1 LSPPSAEPGSP
12 ATVLEVLAAAA
23 RRFPSK
29 TALRH
34 GADAVTYDGLLR
46 EIDERAARIAARSG
60 WIALDASDPVA
71 FVADLFAA
79 RAAGR
84 GAVAHGAQIPP
95 VLRERRENLL
105 AGWKPAEGVAAT
117 VFFSSG
123 SVGDGKAVPL
133 GDRPL
138 LAAAAGYPS
147 PPEIEP
153 TDRVAVGVS
162 TAHVFG
168 LVRGTLHP
176 LSLGAEVVFFSPR
189 RDPLAEADA
198 LGATIVL
205 LAGPHVALAARA
217 SRRVRLRAVFSGGG
231 SIADDT
237 IAAVEERRG
246 VPVRLGY
253 GLTESAGLGSRQ
265 PLAAPRRPGTS
276 GRPAAGL
283 SVSIVDPD
291 TGADLPAGRTGEIRL
306 SGDSVFSGYAG
317 GSAVGPGTGARHL
330 DPFDP
335 RGRLAT
341 GDLGYFDGEG
351 ELVVRGRREFS
362 LLVQGRTVCAEEI
375 EAAIA
380 EHPAIA
386 EVAIS
391 PDGDGFAVLFV
402 PRENAGEPG
411 EPVRDFVQRR
421 LPAFARPR
429 RVIAVESL
437 PRNPSGKLDR
447 RIVSTWLA

>member
-1 LSPPSAEPGSP
+1 LCPPSAEFGPPS
-12 ATVLEVLAAAA
+12 ALLEVLAAAA

-29 TALRH
+29 TALRR
-34 GADAVTYDGLLR
+34 GADAVTYEGLLR
-46 EIDERAARIAARSG
+46 EIDGRAARIAARRDWVG
-60 WIALDASDPVA
+60 LDAADPVS

-84 GAVAHGAQIPP
+84 GAIAHGSQIPAL
-95 VLRERRENLL
+95 LRERRETLL
-105 AGWKPAEGVAAT
+105 AGWKDAADVAAT

-133 GDRPL
+133 GDRAL
-138 LAAAAGYPS
+138 LEAAGGYPS

-153 TDRVAVGVS
+153 SDRVAVGVS

-189 RDPLAEADA
+189 RDPLAEAEA
-198 LGATIVL
+198 LGATVVL

-231 SIADDT
+231 SLSEET
-237 IAAVEERRG
+237 VAAVEERRG

-253 GLTESAGLGSRQ
+253 GLTESAGLGARQ
-265 PLAAPRRPGTS
+265 RLSAPRRPGTS
-276 GRPAAGL
+276 GRPAEGL
-283 SVSIVDPD
+283 SVAIVDPD
-291 TGADLPAGRTGEIRL
+291 TGVDLPAGRTGEIRL
-306 SGDSVFSGYAG
+306 SGESVFSGYAG
-317 GSAVGPGTGARHL
+317 ASTA
-330 DPFDP
+330 DPFDA

-341 GDLGYFDGEG
+341 GDLGYFDAEG

-362 LLVQGRTVCAEEI
+362 LVMQGRTVCAEEI

-380 EHPAIA
+380 EHPSIA

-402 PRENAGEPG
+402 PRENAPG
-411 EPVRDFVQRR
+411 SAEPVREFVQRR

-429 RVIAVESL
+429 KVISVESL
-437 PRNPSGKLDR
+437 PRNSSGKLDR
-447 RIVSTWLA
+447 RIVSSWLA

>member
-1 LSPPSAEPGSP
+1 MSPPNAESVSP
-12 ATVLEVLAAAA
+12 STVLDALAASA

-29 TALRH
+29 TALRR

-46 EIDERAARIAARSG
+46 EIDGRAARMAARDA
-60 WIALDASDPVA
+60 WVALDASDPVS

-84 GAVAHGAQIPP
+84 GAIAHGAQVPP
-95 VLRERRENLL
+95 LLRERREALL
-105 AGWKPAEGVAAT
+105 AGWKPAAHVAAT

-123 SVGDGKAVPL
+123 SVGDGKAIPL
-133 GDRPL
+133 GDGPL

-168 LVRGTLHP
+168 FVRGTLHP

-189 RDPLAEADA
+189 RDPLAEAEA
-198 LGATIVL
+198 LGATVVL

-231 SIADDT
+231 SVADEAV
-237 IAAVEERRG
+237 AAVEERRG

-265 PLAAPRRPGTS
+265 RLSAPRRPGTS
-276 GRPAAGL
+276 GLPATGL

-291 TGADLPAGRTGEIRL
+291 TGADLPPGRSGEIRL
-306 SGDSVFSGYAG
+306 SGESVFSGYAG
-317 GSAVGPGTGARHL
+317 GSAAH
-330 DPFDP
+330 PFDA

-341 GDLGYFDGEG
+341 GDLGYFDEEG

-362 LLVQGRTVCAEEI
+362 LVMQGRTVCVEEI
-375 EAAIA
+375 ESAIA
-380 EHPAIA
+380 EHPSISD
-386 EVAIS
+386 VAVS
-391 PDGDGFAVLFV
+391 PDGEGFAVLFV
-402 PRENAGEPG
+402 PRENAAGGAES
-411 EPVRDFVQRR
+411 VREFVQRR

-429 RVIAVESL
+429 KVISVESL

-447 RIVSTWLA
+447 RIVSSWLA

>member
-1 LSPPSAEPGSP
+1 LSPPSADSGS
-12 ATVLEVLAAAA
+12 AAAVLDVLAASA

-29 TALRH
+29 TALRR
-34 GADAVTYDGLLR
+34 GADAVTYEGLLR
-46 EIDERAARIAARSG
+46 EIDGRAARIAARRD
-60 WIALDASDPVA
+60 WVALDASDPVA
-71 FVADLFAA
+71 FVADFFAA

-84 GAVAHGAQIPP
+84 GAIAHGAQVPP
-95 VLRERRENLL
+95 LLRERRETLL
-105 AGWKPAEGVAAT
+105 AGWKPAEDVAAA

-147 PPEIEP
+147 PAEIEP
-153 TDRVAVGVS
+153 ADRVAVGVS

-168 LVRGTLHP
+168 FVRGTLHP
-176 LSLGAEVVFFSPR
+176 LSIGAEVVFFSPR
-189 RDPLAEADA
+189 RDPLAEAEA
-198 LGATIVL
+198 LGATVVL
-205 LAGPHVALAARA
+205 LAGPHVTLAARA
-217 SRRVRLRAVFSGGG
+217 SRRARLRAVFSGGG
-231 SIADDT
+231 SVAEEAV
-237 IAAVEERRG
+237 AAIEERRG

-265 PLAAPRRPGTS
+265 RLSAPRRPGTS
-276 GRPAAGL
+276 GLPAAGL

-306 SGDSVFSGYAG
+306 SGESVFSGYAG
-317 GSAVGPGTGARHL
+317 ASIGPGSGARHP
-330 DPFDP
+330 DPFDA

-341 GDLGYFDGEG
+341 GDLGYFDEEG

-362 LLVQGRTVCAEEI
+362 LVMQGRTVCAEEI
-375 EAAIA
+375 ESAIA
-380 EHPAIA
+380 EHPSISD
-386 EVAIS
+386 VAVS

-402 PRENAGEPG
+402 PRENAAGTAAS
-411 EPVRDFVQRR
+411 VREFVQRR

-429 RVIAVESL
+429 KVISVESL

-447 RIVSTWLA
+447 RIVSSWIA